1 MNKGLY
7 FLTFILGAAGG
18 SFVTYKLLKNKYEE
32 IAQEEID
39 SVKEMY
45 RNAQED
51 AELDKSENEGDDPF
65 IYDPKKMA
73 KKSIDKPDIMEYSK
87 KVEKLNYSEYSK
99 SKISDKLEVGPDPK
113 DTDDPYVISPE
124 EFGEDDTYD
133 TINLTYYADGVLA
146 DENDEEVENVDGTIG
161 LDSLETFGTYE
172 DDSVHVKND
181 RLRAY
186 YEILRDERN
195 YEDVM
200 AGRPDPTDF
209 YE

>member
-1 MNKGLY
+1 MNKSLCV
-7 FLTFILGAAGG
+7 LTFILGAVGG
-18 SFVTYKLLKNKYEE
+18 SLVTYKLLKNKYEE

-45 RNAQED
+45 RNSQGECMPN
-51 AELDKSENEGDDPF
+51 SEIEEQ
-65 IYDPKKMA
+65 KEVA
-73 KKSIDKPDIMEYSK
+73 KKSMEKPDIMEYSK
-87 KVEKLNYSEYSK
+87 KIKDCNYSDYSK
-99 SKISDKLEVGPDPK
+99 TERNKPEESPEEK
-113 DTDDPYVISPE
+113 DTSDPYVISPE

-133 TINLTYYADGVLA
+133 RINLTYYADGVLA
-146 DENDEEVENVDGTIG
+146 DENDEEVENVDGTVG

>member
-1 MNKGLY
+1 
-7 FLTFILGAAGG
+7 
-18 SFVTYKLLKNKYEE
+18 
-32 IAQEEID
+32 
-39 SVKEMY
+39 MY
-45 RNAQED
+45 RNSQGECMPNP
-51 AELDKSENEGDDPF
+51 EIEEQKEV
-65 IYDPKKMA
+65 A
-73 KKSIDKPDIMEYSK
+73 KKSMEKPDIMEYSK
-87 KVEKLNYSEYSK
+87 KIKDCNYSDYSK
-99 SKISDKLEVGPDPK
+99 TERNKPEEGPEEK
-113 DTDDPYVISPE
+113 DTSDPYVISPE

-133 TINLTYYADGVLA
+133 RINLTYYADGVLA
-146 DENDEEVENVDGTIG
+146 DENDEEVENVDGTVG

-200 AGRPDPTDF
+200 AGRSDPTDF

>member
-1 MNKGLY
+1 MNKGFI
-7 FLTFILGAAGG
+7 FLAFVLGAAGG
-18 SFVTYKLLKNKYEE
+18 SLVTYKLLKNKYEE

-45 RNAQED
+45 RNSQGECTTN
-51 AELDKSENEGDDPF
+51 SEIEEQ
-65 IYDPKKMA
+65 KEVA
-73 KKSIDKPDIMEYSK
+73 KKSMDKPDIMEYSK
-87 KVEKLNYSEYSK
+87 KIKDCNYSDYSK
-99 SKISDKLEVGPDPK
+99 TERNKPEEDPEEK
-113 DTDDPYVISPE
+113 DTSDPYVISPD

-133 TINLTYYADGVLA
+133 RINLTYYADGVLA
-146 DENDEEVENVDGTIG
+146 DENDEEVENVDGTVG

>member
-1 MNKGLY
+1 MNKSLC
-7 FLTFILGAAGG
+7 FVTFILGAVGG
-18 SFVTYKLLKNKYEE
+18 SLVTYKLLKNKYEQ

-45 RNAQED
+45 RNPQGE
-51 AELDKSENEGDDPF
+51 S
-65 IYDPKKMA
+65 KKTSVLEEQKEVA
-73 KKSIDKPDIMEYSK
+73 KKSMEKPDIMEYSK
-87 KVEKLNYSEYSK
+87 KINEFNYSNCYKQETNMLS
-99 SKISDKLEVGPDPK
+99 EEEPDPK
-113 DTDDPYVISPE
+113 DMSDPYVISPE
-124 EFGEDDTYD
+124 EYGEDDTYD
-133 TINLTYYADGVLA
+133 QINLTYYADGTVA
-146 DENDEEVENVDGTIG
+146 DENNEEVENVDGIIG

-195 YEDVM
+195 YEDVI

>member
-1 MNKGLY
+1 MNKGFI
-7 FLTFILGAAGG
+7 FLAFVLGAAGG
-18 SFVTYKLLKNKYEE
+18 SFATYKLLKKKYEE

-45 RNAQED
+45 RSSQGEYTTNPEIEEQKEV
-51 AELDKSENEGDDPF
+51 
-65 IYDPKKMA
+65 A
-73 KKSIDKPDIMEYSK
+73 KKSMDKPDIMEYSK
-87 KVEKLNYSEYSK
+87 KITDCNYSEYSK
-99 SKISDKLEVGPDPK
+99 TERNKPEEGPEEK
-113 DTDDPYVISPE
+113 DTSDLYVISPD

-133 TINLTYYADGVLA
+133 RINLTYYADGVLA
-146 DENDEEVENVDGTIG
+146 DENDEEVENVDGTVG

-186 YEILRDERN
+186 YEILRDERD

>member
-195 YEDVM
+195 YKDVM
-200 AGRPDPTDF
+200 AGRPNPTDF

>member
-1 MNKGLY
+1 MNKGFI
-7 FLTFILGAAGG
+7 FLAFVLGAAGG
-18 SFVTYKLLKNKYEE
+18 SFATYKLLKKKYEE

-45 RNAQED
+45 RSSQGECTTNPEIEEQKEV
-51 AELDKSENEGDDPF
+51 
-65 IYDPKKMA
+65 A
-73 KKSIDKPDIMEYSK
+73 KKSMDKPDIMEYSK
-87 KVEKLNYSEYSK
+87 KIKDCNYSDYSK
-99 SKISDKLEVGPDPK
+99 TERNKSEEGPEEK
-113 DTDDPYVISPE
+113 DMSDPYVISPE

-133 TINLTYYADGVLA
+133 RINLTYYADGVLA
-146 DENDEEVENVDGTIG
+146 DENDEEVENVDGTVG

>member
-1 MNKGLY
+1 MNKSLCV
-7 FLTFILGAAGG
+7 LTFILGAAGG
-18 SFVTYKLLKNKYEE
+18 SFATYKLLKNKYEE

-45 RNAQED
+45 RNSQGECMPNP
-51 AELDKSENEGDDPF
+51 EIEEQKEV
-65 IYDPKKMA
+65 A
-73 KKSIDKPDIMEYSK
+73 KKSMEKPDIMEYSK
-87 KVEKLNYSEYSK
+87 KIKDCNYSDYSK
-99 SKISDKLEVGPDPK
+99 TERNKSEEGPEEKDMSDPH
-113 DTDDPYVISPE
+113 VISPE

-133 TINLTYYADGVLA
+133 RINLTYYADGVLA
-146 DENDEEVENVDGTIG
+146 DENDEEVENVDGTVG

>member
-1 MNKGLY
+1 MNKSLCI
-7 FLTFILGAAGG
+7 LTFILGAAGG
-18 SFVTYKLLKNKYEE
+18 SFATYKLLKKKYEE

-45 RNAQED
+45 RNSQGECMPNP
-51 AELDKSENEGDDPF
+51 EIEEQKEV
-65 IYDPKKMA
+65 A
-73 KKSIDKPDIMEYSK
+73 KKSMEKPDIMEYSK
-87 KVEKLNYSEYSK
+87 KINDCNYSDYSK
-99 SKISDKLEVGPDPK
+99 TERNQPKEGPEEKDIS
-113 DTDDPYVISPE
+113 DPYVISPE

-133 TINLTYYADGVLA
+133 RINLTYYADGVLA
-146 DENDEEVENVDGTIG
+146 DENDEEVENVDGTVG

>member
-1 MNKGLY
+1 MNKSLCV
-7 FLTFILGAAGG
+7 LTFILGAAGG

-39 SVKEMY
+39 SVKETY
-45 RNAQED
+45 RNSQGECMPNP
-51 AELDKSENEGDDPF
+51 EIEEQKEV
-65 IYDPKKMA
+65 A
-73 KKSIDKPDIMEYSK
+73 KKSMDKPDIMEYSK
-87 KVEKLNYSEYSK
+87 KIKDCNYSDYSK
-99 SKISDKLEVGPDPK
+99 TEHNKPEECPEEK
-113 DTDDPYVISPE
+113 DTSDPYVISPD

-133 TINLTYYADGVLA
+133 RINLTYYADGVLA
-146 DENDEEVENVDGTIG
+146 DENDEEVENVDGTVG

-172 DDSVHVKND
+172 DDSVHVNND